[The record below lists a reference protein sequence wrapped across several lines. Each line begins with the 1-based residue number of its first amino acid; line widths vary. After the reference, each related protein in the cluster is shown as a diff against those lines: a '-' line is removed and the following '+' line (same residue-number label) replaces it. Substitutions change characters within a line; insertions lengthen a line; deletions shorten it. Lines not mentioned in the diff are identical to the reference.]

1 MLADWQ
7 DWYTRKRTVM
17 TKRIVIAE
25 DDPGVSDALQMILE
39 DAGYE
44 VEIMVDG
51 TPVYQLH
58 HPLPE
63 LLLLDIWLSGTDGR
77 EICKFLKGQET
88 TQHLP
93 IILLSAQRG
102 IQAMA
107 KEVGADNYLA
117 KPFEMDGLLAL
128 VKQYMS

>member
-1 MLADWQ
+1 M
-7 DWYTRKRTVM
+7 TR
-17 TKRIVIAE
+17 RIVVAE

-51 TPVYQLH
+51 TLVYQLH

-77 EICKFLKGQET
+77 EICKFLKSQET

-93 IILLSAQRG
+93 IILLSAQKG
-102 IQAMA
+102 IQAIA
-107 KEVGADNYLA
+107 RQVGADNFLA
-117 KPFEMDGLLAL
+117 KPFQLDELLAL
-128 VKQYMS
+128 VEQYMA